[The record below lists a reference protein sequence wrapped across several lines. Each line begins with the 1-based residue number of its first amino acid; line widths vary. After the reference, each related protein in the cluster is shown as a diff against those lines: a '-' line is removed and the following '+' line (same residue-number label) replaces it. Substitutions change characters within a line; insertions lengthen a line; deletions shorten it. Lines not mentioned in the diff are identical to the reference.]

1 MFVPHLPGITINLH
15 HLAGSLAIVTRG
27 SPAAH
32 AILPPIE
39 DHLKE
44 VAMTSQSTSD
54 DTISRT
60 IAVESDVQMLGHMK
74 KQADSRGFTIMCDER
89 EPMGGNT
96 APPPL
101 AYFASSILF

>member
-1 MFVPHLPGITINLH
+1 
-15 HLAGSLAIVTRG
+15 
-27 SPAAH
+27 
-32 AILPPIE
+32 
-39 DHLKE
+39 
-44 VAMTSQSTSD
+44 MTSQSTSD

-60 IAVESDVQMLGHMK
+60 IAVESDVQMLDHMK

>member
-1 MFVPHLPGITINLH
+1 
-15 HLAGSLAIVTRG
+15 
-27 SPAAH
+27 
-32 AILPPIE
+32 
-39 DHLKE
+39 
-44 VAMTSQSTSD
+44 MTSQSTLD

-60 IAVESDVQMLGHMK
+60 IAVESDVQMLDHMK

>member
-1 MFVPHLPGITINLH
+1 MLYCRQSRTTYGFG
-15 HLAGSLAIVTRG
+15 
-27 SPAAH
+27 
-32 AILPPIE
+32 
-39 DHLKE
+39 HLKE
-44 VAMTSQSTSD
+44 AAMTSQSTSE

-60 IAVESDVQMLGHMK
+60 IAVESDVQMLDHMK

>member
-1 MFVPHLPGITINLH
+1 MEDARSYLGMPRV
-15 HLAGSLAIVTRG
+15 
-27 SPAAH
+27 
-32 AILPPIE
+32 ILPPFCGAAGVRHFGQE
-39 DHLKE
+39 A
-44 VAMTSQSTSD
+44 VMTSQSTSG
-54 DTISRT
+54 DTISRSIT
-60 IAVESDVQMLGHMK
+60 VESRVQMLDHMK

>member
-1 MFVPHLPGITINLH
+1 
-15 HLAGSLAIVTRG
+15 
-27 SPAAH
+27 
-32 AILPPIE
+32 
-39 DHLKE
+39 
-44 VAMTSQSTSD
+44 MTSQPTSG
-54 DTISRT
+54 DTISRSIT
-60 IAVESDVQMLGHMK
+60 VESRVQMLDHMK